1 VSRVST
7 STPRSSPWGIPSC
20 SDAALGYLDCVTVT
34 GTGQARRKTARRLSI
49 RYAAGLAGA
58 HLLAVAD
65 AAAIVIPLHSRT
77 ASGSYAYFDA
87 KNMILAAI
95 LVVLGAIA
103 VAAAGAMNLAPVLRW
118 FVRGDQPNPGQ
129 RRAATRLVRRQSLI
143 LAGTWAASGV
153 TFLALNLDGGLMLT
167 VATLLAIIFGG
178 SAASGLS
185 LLLTQPSLRPILV
198 AATQGSEGVVI
209 APRVLTRLVG
219 MWLMGCGLPCAAIVA
234 LIVIRTNGWIIQKTA
249 SVEMPI
255 LVVTLA
261 AVLLGLPTMIL
272 TSRSIADPVREVVDA
287 MALVE
292 KGQIDTFVGV
302 YERSEIGRLQSGFNR
317 MVAGIAE
324 RDRLRDL
331 FGRHVGA
338 DVARRA
344 IEEGTSLSGDVTEA
358 AILFIDLVES
368 TKLAASRPPRE
379 VADVLNDFF
388 RIVVGAVDERHGF
401 INKFQGDAAL
411 AVFGVPLPSE
421 RAASEALETA
431 RSLRSQLSRLPMV
444 DFGVGVSA
452 GPVFAGNIGAENRYE
467 YTVIGD
473 AVNEAARLADFAKT
487 SERRIVCSAAVI
499 DRADEDERGYWRSTG
514 ETVLRG
520 RSEPTQVWT
529 PAENS

>member
-1 VSRVST
+1 M
-7 STPRSSPWGIPSC
+7 
-20 SDAALGYLDCVTVT
+20 
-34 GTGQARRKTARRLSI
+34 SI
-49 RYAAGLAGA
+49 RYSAGLAGA

-65 AAAIVIPLHSRT
+65 AAAIVIPLHSQT
-77 ASGSYAYFDA
+77 ARGAYAYFGA
-87 KNMILAAI
+87 HNMIAAAI

-103 VAAAGAMNLAPVLRW
+103 VAVGGATILAPVLRW
-118 FVRGDQPNPGQ
+118 FVRGDRPNAAQ

-143 LAGTWAASGV
+143 LAATWAASGV
-153 TFLALNLDGGLMLT
+153 IFLAFNLDGGLTLA
-167 VATLLAIIFGG
+167 VATLLAVVFGG

-234 LIVIRTNGWIIQKTA
+234 LIVIRTNGWIIQRTA

-287 MALVE
+287 MAQVE
-292 KGQIDTFVGV
+292 KGRIDTFVGV

-338 DVARRA
+338 DVASRA
-344 IEEGTSLSGDVTEA
+344 IEEGTSLSGEVTEA
-358 AILFIDLVES
+358 AILFIDLVGS
-368 TKLAASRPPRE
+368 TKLASSRSPQE
-379 VADVLNDFF
+379 VAEVLNDFF
-388 RIVVGAVDERHGF
+388 RIVVSAVDERNGL

-411 AVFGVPLPSE
+411 AVFGAPLP
-421 RAASEALETA
+421 AAGSASAALATA
-431 RSLRSQLSRLPMV
+431 RSLRSQLRRLPVV
-444 DFGVGVSA
+444 DFGIGVSA

-467 YTVIGD
+467 YTVVGD
-473 AVNEAARLADFAKT
+473 AVNEAARLADFAKALDW
-487 SERRIVCSAAVI
+487 RIACSAAAI
-499 DRADEDERGYWRSTG
+499 DRADAAERQHWIAHGD
-514 ETVLRG
+514 TVLRG
-520 RSEPTQVWT
+520 RSESTRIWT
-529 PAENS
+529 PAVDS

>member
-1 VSRVST
+1 VLSYFVSVTRARWRADSGSRDVSVASGKTEQPSPRRVS
-7 STPRSSPWGIPSC
+7 
-20 SDAALGYLDCVTVT
+20 LY
-34 GTGQARRKTARRLSI
+34 
-49 RYAAGLAGA
+49 YAAGLAGA

-65 AAAIVIPLHSRT
+65 AAAIVVPLHDRT
-77 ASGSYAYFDA
+77 AGGAAAYFGG
-87 KNMILAAI
+87 KNMTIAAI

-103 VAAAGAMNLAPVLRW
+103 VAVGGATILAPVLRW
-118 FVRGDQPNPGQ
+118 YVRGDRPNPRQ

-143 LAGTWAASGV
+143 LAATWAASGV
-153 TFLALNLDGGLMLT
+153 IFLAFNLDGGATLSI
-167 VATLLAIIFGG
+167 ATLLAVIFGG
-178 SAASGLS
+178 SAAGGLS
-185 LLLTQPSLRPILV
+185 LLLTQRTLRPLLV
-198 AATQGSEGVVI
+198 AATQGSEGVVV
-209 APRVLTRLVG
+209 APRVLTRLMG
-219 MWLMGCGLPCAAIVA
+219 MWLLGCGLPCAVIVA
-234 LIVIRTNGWIIQKTA
+234 LIVIRANGWIIQRTA

-272 TSRSIADPVREVVDA
+272 TSRSIADPVREVVGA
-287 MALVE
+287 MAQVE
-292 KGQIDTFVGV
+292 QGRIDTFVGV

-344 IEEGTSLSGDVTEA
+344 VKEGTSLSGDVTEA

-379 VADVLNDFF
+379 VAEVLNDFF
-388 RIVVGAVDERHGF
+388 RIVVSAVDERNGF

-411 AVFGVPLPSE
+411 AVFGVPLPSDH
-421 RAASEALETA
+421 AASDALATA
-431 RSLRSQLSRLPMV
+431 RGLRNRLSQLAMV
-444 DFGVGVSA
+444 DFGIGVSA

-487 SERRIVCSAAVI
+487 SEQRIVCSAAVLE
-499 DRADEDERGYWRSTG
+499 RADEDERGYWLSSG

-529 PAENS
+529 PARNT